1 MILRPKPANKFL
13 LHCASGKITSVDFKG
28 ITTTKHKQIDKIR
41 QQRQHR
47 SIIRF
52 YMAQVPMKQRLL
64 VGLIA
69 GLSCFSTHAENL
81 APSKID
87 YQLHNPSFISPE
99 DTNRTIDALFSDAIN
114 AQEYADLWE
123 RVRAGFTIPDMDNQL
138 VRKWENYYASRPEYL
153 NRIIKRGTPYLYYV
167 VNEVEKRGMPMEI
180 ALLPMIE
187 SAFNPKAESSV
198 KAAGMWQFMPA
209 TGKDY
214 GLERTWWYDGRRDV
228 VAATSA
234 ALDYLSGSY
243 SQFGDWELALASYNW
258 GPTAVARAIAKNEA
272 ANLGT
277 QFIDLRMPDETRNY
291 VPKLLAVRN
300 IIANPQAYG
309 VNITSLPNKA
319 YFATLTV
326 GKHMDVKVA
335 AELAETPVE
344 ELLRLNP
351 GFIRPVIAYKD
362 DRALVLPV
370 SKVAI
375 FEKNLAEYDKPLLN
389 WQPYVTKQGESLD
402 KLAES
407 FGIESSELKNIND
420 IASRDRIARGQ
431 TILVPKVNGLDISDR
446 QTLIALA
453 ANRNVEAVDT
463 GANDKPHAPVVASSE
478 HRVSKG
484 DTAYNIAKR
493 YGMNVNTLLGMNK
506 LTDGQVQLGQVLLVS
521 TKVASVAAGRDGREY
536 IAKRGDTFSSIS
548 KRYNVA
554 TADLK
559 KWNNAKPIQ
568 PGTKIVIY

>member
-1 MILRPKPANKFL
+1 
-13 LHCASGKITSVDFKG
+13 
-28 ITTTKHKQIDKIR
+28 
-41 QQRQHR
+41 
-47 SIIRF
+47 
-52 YMAQVPMKQRLL
+52 MAQVPMKQRLL
-64 VGLIA
+64 VGLIT
-69 GLSCFSTHAENL
+69 GLCALGSHAETITP
-81 APSKID
+81 AKID
-87 YQLHNPSFISPE
+87 YQLHNPTFISPD
-99 DTNRTIDALFSDAIN
+99 DTNRTINALFSDAVM
-114 AQEYADLWE
+114 APEYADLWE
-123 RVRAGFTIPDMDNQL
+123 RVRTGFTIPELEHQL
-138 VRKWENYYASRPEYL
+138 VKKWENYYASRPEYL

-187 SAFNPKAESSV
+187 SAFNPRAESSV
-198 KAAGMWQFMPA
+198 KAVGMWQFMPA

-234 ALDYLSGSY
+234 ALDYLNGSY
-243 SQFGDWELALASYNW
+243 TQFGDWQLALASYNW
-258 GPTAVARAIAKNEA
+258 GPTAVARAVAKNEA

-309 VNITSLPNKA
+309 VTLTSLPNKP

-344 ELLRLNP
+344 ELLKLNP

-362 DRALVLPV
+362 DRALVLPIAQV
-370 SKVAI
+370 EI
-375 FEKNLAEYDKPLLN
+375 FQKNLAEYEKPLLN
-389 WQPYVTKQGESLD
+389 WQPYVTKQGESFD
-402 KLAES
+402 KLAEA
-407 FGIESSELKNIND
+407 FGVAANELKDIND
-420 IASRDRIARGQ
+420 ISSRDRLARGQ
-431 TILVPKVNGLDISDR
+431 TILVPKISGLDVSDR
-446 QTLIALA
+446 QTLTALA
-453 ANRNVEAVDT
+453 ANRSVEAIDT
-463 GANDKPHAPVVASSE
+463 GANDKPHAPIIASSE

-493 YGMNVNTLLGMNK
+493 YGMNIASLQSMNNIS
-506 LTDGQVQLGQVLLVS
+506 DGQVQLGQILRVS
-521 TKVASVAAGRDGREY
+521 VKTESAVSGKDGRKY
-536 IAKRGDTFSSIS
+536 TAKRGDTFSSIS

-554 TADLK
+554 ATDLK
-559 KWNNAKPIQ
+559 RWNNAKPIQ
-568 PGTKIVIY
+568 AGTKLVIY